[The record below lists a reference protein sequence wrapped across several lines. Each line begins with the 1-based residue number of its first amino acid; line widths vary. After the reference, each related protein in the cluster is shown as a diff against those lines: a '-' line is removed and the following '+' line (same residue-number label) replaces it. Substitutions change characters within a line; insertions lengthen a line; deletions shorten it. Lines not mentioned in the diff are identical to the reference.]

1 MTRAKRSLL
10 LTFGLFF
17 LGISVLSFGSKLVEA
32 GGADQAP
39 VTATA
44 QDDRE
49 ERNAA
54 EDADGAPAI
63 TGRILFKT
71 ASSARILAVAIS
83 PDDELVATVD
93 EQARVSVYAAERGLM
108 LLSFNVLTPD
118 EKKLL
123 LLEDREGRLHT
134 AAITFSPDP
143 RLLTRTLAVA
153 CDSVIRFYDSE
164 TGRRQCSLEDKRLI
178 DELKGLG
185 KDDPREIEK
194 LTNVPHAH
202 GRVYAIAFSPDG
214 ASFASG
220 GKHLLRPGGRSVISS
235 EIATHGHLKV
245 WDTETGE
252 LKHDLGKHY
261 GGVGVGALAFCG
273 KQLVVVGPH
282 DPHWTWSVRFWNP
295 ATGAV
300 DASYDFRGGGPGA
313 DAVAASPDGS
323 LVAAAAVYSD
333 NSDQDPGQARLE
345 RLTRF
350 CFLHVWDART
360 GELVIKRKMTK
371 LVTSIAFSPD
381 SKTLA
386 TCDWG
391 GVSFL
396 DPKTLREKGTLQ
408 QSTKPPR
415 PVQLA
420 YSASGN
426 LMVVAANHD
435 ERKQGF
441 LTVWKLDK
449 P

>member
-1 MTRAKRSLL
+1 MTRAKRLLL

-32 GGADQAP
+32 GGVEHTA
-39 VTATA
+39 VTAGA
-44 QDDRE
+44 QEDKE
-49 ERNAA
+49 EG
-54 EDADGAPAI
+54 DATGDGNGATAI
-63 TGRILFKT
+63 TGRILFKAGT
-71 ASSARILAVAIS
+71 GPRILELAIS

-93 EQARVSVYAAERGLM
+93 EQAQVSVYTADSGRM
-108 LLSFNVLTPD
+108 LLSFSVLTPE

-123 LLEDREGRLHT
+123 LPEDRQGRLHT

-164 TGRRQCSLEDKRLI
+164 TGRPKCSLEDKRLI

-214 ASFASG
+214 ASFVSG
-220 GKHLLRPGGRSVISS
+220 GRHLLRPGGRSVINS

-245 WDTETGE
+245 WDTKTGE

-261 GGVGVGALAFCG
+261 GGVGVGSLAFCG

-295 ATGAV
+295 ETGAV
-300 DASYDFRGGGPGA
+300 NATHEIRRGGAGA

-323 LVAAAAVYSD
+323 LVAAVAVYSD
-333 NSDQDPGQARLE
+333 NSDQEPGQARIE

-360 GELVIKRKMTK
+360 GKLVIKRKLTK
-371 LVTSIAFSPD
+371 LATSIVFSPD

-408 QSTKPPR
+408 PSAKPPR
-415 PVQLA
+415 PVRLA

-426 LMVVAANHD
+426 LMAVAANHD
-435 ERKQGF
+435 ERKQGI
-441 LTVWKLDK
+441 LTLWKLDK